1 MAVNRRHDIP
11 IIILFVLC
19 VVGFGSFRYEDR
31 LREGMPREFFDS
43 SQFPANQRAAEE
55 KLAQAYWAC
64 AVSQIQWKYGYAHRL
79 PNDPPEEFAVTT
91 AAAGPAAN
99 DAAARQRYWRR
110 LRLIWDASAIWER
123 HYSVSPQV
131 FKQSAESAGQW
142 LQDLMRRITG
152 HS

>member
-31 LREGMPREFFDS
+31 LRDSEPREFFDA

-79 PNDPPEEFAVTT
+79 PDDPPEEFAVTT
-91 AAAGPAAN
+91 DAAGAAAKDG
-99 DAAARQRYWRR
+99 AARLRYWRR

-123 HYSVSPQV
+123 HYSISPLV